1 MIKVGILT
9 FHRSIN
15 YGSFLQS
22 YSLANAIKSHTDFDV
37 EIIDYNMTNVELYSF
52 LSCFS
57 WNITQTYKNILRYI
71 KFKKLLHKSLPIS
84 KNRVITNKLNII
96 EQQLKDKYDV
106 IIVGSDEVWK
116 INKLRGFPNIYWLNE
131 KLNCIKMSYA
141 ASANR
146 TRFEKLSEV
155 QKKYIKNSLKQF
167 SYIGVRDENTLKQ
180 LKNIDNKLLIRRN
193 CDPAFLFELE
203 KTKGVKALLS
213 QKLRKKYKLDLAK
226 PIIAVMCTD
235 DNVCK
240 NIYDK
245 YSKDYQI
252 VALYTNTKYCNVFL
266 YDLDPFEWAHVFS
279 FISLSVTNFF
289 HCTVFSIINNTP
301 FISID
306 IENTAV
312 LYESKIKDLLKRA
325 DLLENYINM
334 KHPAFRWEKVFRQI
348 ERSMNS
354 NDTTKMERFALD
366 EKKYF
371 NDFVKELKILSNRN
385 LVEFESRRYKKIDEG
400 GAESVTFL

>member
-22 YSLANAIKSHTDFDV
+22 YSLANALKSCTDFDV

-57 WNITQTYKNILRYI
+57 FNISQTRKNIIRYL
-71 KFKKLLHKSLPIS
+71 KFKRVLYKILPLSKS
-84 KNRVITNKLNII
+84 RVITNNLNII
-96 EQQLKDKYDV
+96 EQLLSDKYDV
-106 IIVGSDEVWK
+106 IVVGSDEVWK
-116 INKLRGFPNIYWLNE
+116 INKLRGFPNIYWLSD
-131 KLNCIKMSYA
+131 KLNCIKVSYA

-146 TRFEKLSEV
+146 TRFDRLSNE
-155 QKKYIKNSLKQF
+155 QKKYIKSSLSQF
-167 SYIGVRDENTLKQ
+167 AYIGVRDENTIKQ
-180 LKNIDNKLLIRRN
+180 LKNIDAKLLIRRN
-193 CDPAFLFELE
+193 CDPAFLFDIE
-203 KTKGVKALLS
+203 KTKGVEAKLAHKLS
-213 QKLRKKYKLDLAK
+213 NKYKLDLTK
-226 PIIAVMCTD
+226 PIIAVMCTND
-235 DNVCK
+235 TVCK

-252 VALYTNTKYCNVFL
+252 VSLYTNTKYCNAYL
-266 YDLDPFEWAHVFS
+266 YDLDPFEWAYVFK
-279 FISLSVTNFF
+279 FISLSITNFF

-306 IENTAV
+306 VEEVSV

-325 DLLENYINM
+325 DLLENYFNL
-334 KHPAFRWEKVFRQI
+334 KHPSFRWDKVFKQI
-348 ERSMNS
+348 EQSINS
-354 NDTTKMERFALD
+354 NDTSKMERFVSN

-371 NDFVKELKILSNRN
+371 NEFVKELRNLSKSSCSNRSFKE
-385 LVEFESRRYKKIDEG
+385 LETKFE
-400 GAESVTFL
+400 TN

>member
-22 YSLANAIKSHTDFDV
+22 YSLANALKSCTDFDV

-57 WNITQTYKNILRYI
+57 FNISQTYKSIIRYL
-71 KFKKLLHKSLPIS
+71 KFKRLLNKSLPIS
-84 KNRVITNKLNII
+84 KNKIITNKLNII
-96 EQQLKDKYDV
+96 EKQLSDKYDV
-106 IIVGSDEVWK
+106 IVVGSDEVWK

-131 KLNCIKMSYA
+131 KLNCIKVSYA

-146 TRFEKLSEV
+146 TRFDRLSNE

-167 SYIGVRDENTLKQ
+167 AYIGVRDENTLKQ
-180 LKNIDNKLLIRRN
+180 LKNIDTKLLIRRN
-193 CDPAFLFELE
+193 CDPAFLFEIE
-203 KTKGVKALLS
+203 KTKEVEAQLALKLS
-213 QKLRKKYKLDLAK
+213 KKYKLDLTK

-235 DNVCK
+235 DTACK

-245 YSKDYQI
+245 YRKDYQI
-252 VALYTNTKYCNVFL
+252 VSLYTNTKYCNAYL
-266 YDLDPFEWAHVFS
+266 YDLDPFEWAHVFR

-306 IENTAV
+306 VEEVSV

-325 DLLENYINM
+325 DLLENYFNL
-334 KHPAFRWEKVFRQI
+334 KHPAFRWDKVFKQI
-348 ERSMNS
+348 EHNVNS
-354 NDTTKMERFALD
+354 NDTSKMERFVLS

-371 NDFVKELKILSNRN
+371 IEFVKELRNLSNKS
-385 LVEFESRRYKKIDEG
+385 LIKLETKVEKN
-400 GAESVTFL
+400 

>member
-22 YSLANAIKSHTDFDV
+22 YSLANALKSCADFDV

-57 WNITQTYKNILRYI
+57 RNISQTCKIILRYL
-71 KFKKLLHKSLPIS
+71 KFKKILYKNLPIS
-84 KNRVITNKLNII
+84 KNKIITNKLNII
-96 EQQLKDKYDV
+96 VQHLIDKYDV
-106 IIVGSDEVWK
+106 IVVGSDEVWK

-131 KLNCIKMSYA
+131 KLNCIKVSYA

-146 TRFEKLSEV
+146 TRFDSLSDA
-155 QKKYIKNSLKQF
+155 QKKYIRNSLKQF
-167 SYIGVRDENTLKQ
+167 SYIGVRDDNTLKQ
-180 LKNIDNKLLIRRN
+180 LKNIDAKLLIRRN
-193 CDPAFLFELE
+193 CDPAFLFDIE
-203 KTKGVKALLS
+203 KTKSVEALLA
-213 QKLRKKYKLDLAK
+213 QKLSKKYKLDLAK

-235 DNVCK
+235 DTICK
-240 NIYDK
+240 KIYDK
-245 YSKDYQI
+245 YCKDYQI
-252 VALYTNTKYCNVFL
+252 VSLYTNTKYCDAFL

-279 FISLSVTNFF
+279 FISLSITNFF

-306 IENTAV
+306 VEEISV

-325 DLLENYINM
+325 DLLEYYFNM
-334 KHPAFRWEKVFRQI
+334 KQPSFRWDKVFRQI
-348 ERSMNS
+348 EHNMNS
-354 NDTTKMERFALD
+354 SATTKMARFVLS

-371 NDFVKELKILSNRN
+371 NDFVKELKN
-385 LVEFESRRYKKIDEG
+385 LLDFPVDKFEHR
-400 GAESVTFL
+400 

>member
-22 YSLANAIKSHTDFDV
+22 YSLANALKSCTDFDV

-57 WNITQTYKNILRYI
+57 WNISQTSKNIVRYL
-71 KFKKLLHKSLPIS
+71 KFKKILYKSLPIS
-84 KNRVITNKLNII
+84 KTRIITNKLYTI
-96 EQQLKDKYDV
+96 EQQIKNKYDV
-106 IIVGSDEVWK
+106 IVVGSDEVWK

-131 KLNCIKMSYA
+131 KLNCIKVSYA

-146 TRFEKLSEV
+146 TRFDSLSVV
-155 QKKYIKNSLKQF
+155 QKKYIKSSLNQF

-180 LKNIDNKLLIRRN
+180 LKNIDTKLLIRRN
-193 CDPAFLFELE
+193 CDPAFLFDIE
-203 KTKGVKALLS
+203 KSKGIKDLLA
-213 QKLRKKYKLDLAK
+213 QKLTKKYKLDLAK
-226 PIIAVMCTD
+226 PIIALMCTD
-235 DNVCK
+235 DTICK
-240 NIYDK
+240 YIYDK

-252 VALYTNTKYCNVFL
+252 VSLYTNTRYCNAFL
-266 YDLDPFEWAHVFS
+266 YDLDPFEWAHIFS
-279 FISLSVTNFF
+279 FISLSITNFF

-306 IENTAV
+306 VEEISV

-325 DLLENYINM
+325 DLLENYFNM
-334 KHPAFRWEKVFRQI
+334 KHPSFRWDKVFGQI
-348 ERSMNS
+348 EHNMKSS
-354 NDTTKMERFALD
+354 ATTKMERFVLS

-371 NDFVKELKILSNRN
+371 TDFVKELRKLSSRSQAELETKAEGKITR
-385 LVEFESRRYKKIDEG
+385 
-400 GAESVTFL
+400 